1 MAEIEEKDSFAFAFT
16 QTLAHKERGPRLDE
30 FIAQQ
35 LPRVSLTRIRRLIE
49 EGDATV
55 NDAVSLKGYRLVTND
70 GVTVKLFAAEKSSA
84 TPENILLE
92 ILHEDDDLIVVNK
105 PVGMLV
111 HPSHREK
118 SGTLLNALAYHF
130 WQTHKAA
137 IRPGLVH
144 RLDRDTSGVIVLAKT
159 PRAHRTLAKHFRER
173 WVKKFYLALVSGIV
187 EKESGEI
194 DAPIGARDT
203 DWPRW
208 CVMPIEQGARA
219 ATTRYTVKQRFAQ
232 HTLLELEPLT
242 GRTHQLRI
250 HCLLLG
256 HPIVGDTVYR
266 DEDSIDSLV
275 RKHRLKHQ
283 LLHAAKLQFRHPA
296 SGQPMMME
304 APLPLGWKEIVD
316 SAPTEVRA
324 TFAD

>member
-1 MAEIEEKDSFAFAFT
+1 MAEIEEQDSFAFQFT
-16 QTLAHKERGPRLDE
+16 QMLAHKERGPRLDE

-49 EGDATV
+49 EGDAFV
-55 NDAVSLKGYRLVTND
+55 NDAASQKGYRLVTND
-70 GVTVKLFAAEKSSA
+70 CVTVKLFAAEKSSA
-84 TPENILLE
+84 TPENIPLE
-92 ILHEDDDLIVVNK
+92 ILYEDDDLIVVNK

-111 HPSHREK
+111 HPSHSEK

-144 RLDRDTSGVIVLAKT
+144 RLDRDTSGVIVIAKT

-173 WVKKFYLALVSGIV
+173 WVKKFYVALVSGVV
-187 EKESGEI
+187 EKNSGEI
-194 DAPIGARDT
+194 EAPIGARDT
-203 DWPRW
+203 AWPRW
-208 CVMPIEQGARA
+208 CVMPEAEGGRA
-219 ATTRYTVKQRFAQ
+219 AQTRYTVKQRFAA

-266 DEDSIDSLV
+266 DEDSIDPLV
-275 RKHRLKHQ
+275 KRHRLKHQ
-283 LLHAAKLQFRHPA
+283 LLHAARLEFRHPA
-296 SGQPMMME
+296 TGQPMLME
-304 APLPLGWKEIVD
+304 APLPAEWKVLSDNE
-316 SAPTEVRA
+316 
-324 TFAD
+324 